1 MVREYDYYEG
11 SEVIDS
17 VVDGGLAA
25 FKKLPHGDNQRH
37 RASAVRQIGRDA
49 CHNGK
54 SALVTGHFILPNDG
68 IDGGLQELYTEADLE
83 TFTHIVYLKV
93 PAEDIRKRC
102 AADVQRKRALVP
114 AEEMSKWHYAE
125 VERLFHLCLDRYR
138 LRNLSMASMTFSNT
152 QLERCSNILVFDAD
166 RTLAPQDSGTAM
178 VFGGP
183 LSYTHRAF
191 RQVSVLLESFECF
204 NETYDSICDA
214 VANKIIVYP
223 EITNILSR
231 AARNPRVIPVVV
243 TNGVCQVWEM
253 VLQRIGLQ
261 EIPMFG
267 GGRVRDQ
274 YVVTPKPKQ
283 QS

>member
-25 FKKLPHGDNQRH
+25 FKKLPHGDKQRH
-37 RASAVRQIGRDA
+37 RASAVGQIGRDA

-102 AADVQRKRALVP
+102 AADVQRKRALFP

-138 LRNLSMASMTFSNT
+138 LRN
-152 QLERCSNILVFDAD
+152 C
-166 RTLAPQDSGTAM
+166 
-178 VFGGP
+178 
-183 LSYTHRAF
+183 
-191 RQVSVLLESFECF
+191 
-204 NETYDSICDA
+204 
-214 VANKIIVYP
+214 
-223 EITNILSR
+223 
-231 AARNPRVIPVVV
+231 
-243 TNGVCQVWEM
+243 
-253 VLQRIGLQ
+253 
-261 EIPMFG
+261 
-267 GGRVRDQ
+267 
-274 YVVTPKPKQ
+274 
-283 QS
+283 

>member
-1 MVREYDYYEG
+1 MRT
-11 SEVIDS
+11 
-17 VVDGGLAA
+17 AH
-25 FKKLPHGDNQRH
+25 LPL
-37 RASAVRQIGRDA
+37 
-49 CHNGK
+49 K
-54 SALVTGHFILPNDG
+54 IL
-68 IDGGLQELYTEADLE
+68 
-83 TFTHIVYLKV
+83 
-93 PAEDIRKRC
+93 
-102 AADVQRKRALVP
+102 
-114 AEEMSKWHYAE
+114 
-125 VERLFHLCLDRYR
+125 ERLFVEKGLSNGHLR
-138 LRNLSMASMTFSNT
+138 
-152 QLERCSNILVFDAD
+152 QLK
-166 RTLAPQDSGTAM
+166 GTNNVPKM

>member
-1 MVREYDYYEG
+1 
-11 SEVIDS
+11 
-17 VVDGGLAA
+17 
-25 FKKLPHGDNQRH
+25 
-37 RASAVRQIGRDA
+37 
-49 CHNGK
+49 
-54 SALVTGHFILPNDG
+54 
-68 IDGGLQELYTEADLE
+68 
-83 TFTHIVYLKV
+83 
-93 PAEDIRKRC
+93 
-102 AADVQRKRALVP
+102 
-114 AEEMSKWHYAE
+114 
-125 VERLFHLCLDRYR
+125 
-138 LRNLSMASMTFSNT
+138 MTFSNT

-191 RQVSVLLESFECF
+191 QQVSVLLESFECF